1 MKKTLLI
8 MAAGLASRYGGNK
21 QTAGLGPNGEMLME
35 YSIRDAAENGFD
47 KVVFV
52 IGETMLDSFKC
63 MIDQRVEGI
72 ETAFA
77 VQSYSGLPKWFSVP
91 AGRTKPYGT
100 VHAVL
105 SARNYINE
113 PFAVIN
119 ADDYYG
125 KKAFADLAAAIDA
138 SDSKGEGCMLA
149 YPMINTLSGFGA
161 VTRGICRIKDGVLTG
176 IDETYS
182 IKKCEDGTVR
192 SFDKNEK
199 GDQLDPALLVS
210 MNIFGFMP
218 WLFDEL
224 QICFES
230 FLKGLNNNELKKEYP
245 LPVFLDKLIGEKKIK
260 INVVPTDA
268 NWFGVT
274 YREDKEMVERLLR
287 ELG

>member
-1 MKKTLLI
+1 MNKTLLI
-8 MAAGLASRYGGNK
+8 MAAGLASRYGGHK
-21 QTAGLGPNGEMLME
+21 QTDSFGPNGEMLME
-35 YSIRDAAENGFD
+35 YSIRDARENGFT

-52 IGETMLDSFKC
+52 IGKSMLEPFKG
-63 MIDQRVEGI
+63 MIGSRVEGI

-77 VQSYSGLPKWFSVP
+77 VQDYDSLPEWYSVP
-91 AGRTKPYGT
+91 KNRTKPFGT

-105 SARNYINE
+105 SAREYINE

-125 KKAFADLAAAIDA
+125 KKAFKDLAKAIDETA
-138 SDSKGEGCMLA
+138 ENGEACMLA

-161 VTRGICRIKDGVLTG
+161 VTRGICVIKDGRLAG
-176 IDETYS
+176 INETYS
-182 IKKCEDGTVR
+182 IKKCEDGKVR
-192 SFDKNEK
+192 SFDKCEE
-199 GDQLDPALLVS
+199 GEVLEPSLLVS

-218 WLFDEL
+218 WLFDDM
-224 QICFES
+224 QTAFEK
-230 FLKGLNNNELKKEYP
+230 FLKGLAADELKKEYP
-245 LPVFLDKLIGEKKIK
+245 LPIFLDGMINSESIS